1 MVHSYAG
8 DMRMLQ
14 KFSVLFHSK
23 QFVFS
28 PTEKSLRTKPTCLS
42 TLSKSVFLAHNDSQG
57 LSRIV
62 LSTF

>member
-28 PTEKSLRTKPTCLS
+28 PTVKSLRTKPTYLS
-42 TLSKSVFLAHNDSQG
+42 ALYQKAFFELTAILKG
-57 LSRIV
+57 
-62 LSTF
+62 